1 MREPEVAQLARARSH
16 RELALPVV
24 RQRREVL
31 AKHPRAPRA
40 LRCFEARAIAVDGLA
55 GRGVV
60 LARAHVRVRVAAAVG
75 EAVRAEAAAAAGAR
89 AREREAVAVLK
100 VDEALAA
107 ARARGVEDALDDV
120 LAVRARAVLR
130 AALALGEPRGRARA
144 LEREPRLEARGE
156 LGVDALAREG
166 NRAQSC

>member
-1 MREPEVAQLARARSH
+1 MQ
-16 RELALPVV
+16 RELARRVV
-24 RQRREVL
+24 RQRREILSERAL
-31 AKHPRAPRA
+31 AARA
-40 LRCFEARAIAVDGLA
+40 LRGLELGAVAVDVGPL
-55 GRGVV
+55 RVV

-107 ARARGVEDALDDV
+107 ARAREVEDALDDV